1 MNNLEDDFKHLREEL
16 TQLRGDIGK
25 IAETLEHTVKN
36 GGSEA
41 ARLAHDAVDEIKT
54 DANKAAKSVS
64 KTIESQPLN
73 SAIVALGAGVVLG
86 LMLRR

>member
-1 MNNLEDDFKHLREEL
+1 MSLDDDFKHLRDEL
-16 TQLRGDIGK
+16 SQLRDDFNK
-25 IAETLEHTVKN
+25 IADTLEHTVKN

-41 ARLAHDAVDEIKT
+41 ARYARDTVDDIKHDATKT
-54 DANKAAKSVS
+54 AKSVT

-73 SAIVALGAGVVLG
+73 SAVIALGAGVVLG